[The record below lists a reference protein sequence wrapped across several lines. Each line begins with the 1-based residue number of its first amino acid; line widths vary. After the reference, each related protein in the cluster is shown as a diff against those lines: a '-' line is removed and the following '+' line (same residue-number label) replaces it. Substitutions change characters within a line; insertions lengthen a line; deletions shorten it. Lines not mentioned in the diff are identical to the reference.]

1 MMPSTSASISTG
13 IEPQGAT
20 QTTPAGKGRAAASAP
35 RIVLR
40 DAAIIL
46 IVLAAIEIVL
56 RFVGPEYQ
64 RNLYDRDFTGSQP
77 IGLNDEGYRGPATP
91 PARRPD
97 ELRILCL
104 GDSTT
109 FGTGVGVEDTWPFQL
124 ADVLRARTP
133 RPVSAMNV
141 AFEGA
146 SLRTLQ
152 LAYHNQWAA
161 YHPDVVTL
169 LTSGNMV
176 SLAWMQRNDAA
187 SQPTYSRGSKHESR
201 LERLEEEADRAFHKL
216 RLPAFFSLNTQRALY
231 WLGVLN
237 HNINPDTPGG
247 AMLAH
252 GWRQAGLSDSEAE
265 DAWSIFTR
273 DLRQL
278 RDDVAQHGAV
288 LVVAYS
294 PARFDVSDS
303 IFDNEKNVPRDRFTI
318 DPNLRFLR
326 ICDEL
331 RIPRIDA
338 MQAVRDQRREI
349 ETHDHR
355 PAPMYVPFD
364 YTHLDHD
371 GHHALA
377 EAFAR
382 SLLQVGVIS
391 SPTTK

>member
-1 MMPSTSASISTG
+1 M
-13 IEPQGAT
+13 EPPGAAESPRT
-20 QTTPAGKGRAAASAP
+20 DGSRAAARAL
-35 RIVLR
+35 RFVLR
-40 DAAIIL
+40 DAAVIL
-46 IVLAAIEIVL
+46 IVLAAAEIVL

-77 IGLNDEGYRGPATP
+77 IGLNDQGYRGPVTP
-91 PARRPD
+91 PARQGD

-109 FGTGVGVEDTWPFQL
+109 FGTGVGAPDAWPFQL
-124 ADVLRARTP
+124 AEALRARTP

-146 SLRTLQ
+146 SLRTMQ

-161 YHPDVVTL
+161 YHPDAVAL

-187 SQPTYSRGSKHESR
+187 SQPNYFRGPNNESR
-201 LERLEEEADRAFHKL
+201 LDRMEDEANRAFHKL
-216 RLPAFFSLNTQRALY
+216 RLPAFLSLNTQRGLY

-237 HNINPDTPGG
+237 HNINPDMPAG

-252 GWRQAGLSDSEAE
+252 GWRQGGLSDSEAE
-265 DAWSIFTR
+265 DAWNVFAR
-273 DLRQL
+273 DLRQF
-278 RDDVAQHGAV
+278 RDDVAQHGEV
-288 LVVAYS
+288 LVVAYA
-294 PARFDVSDS
+294 PTRFDVSDS
-303 IFDNEKNVPRDRFTI
+303 VFDNEKNVPRGRFTI

-326 ICDEL
+326 ICAEL
-331 RIPRIDA
+331 QIPHLDA
-338 MQAVRDQRREI
+338 MQAVRQQRREI
-349 ETHDHR
+349 EVRDHR
-355 PAPMYVPFD
+355 LASMYIPFD
-364 YTHLDHD
+364 YAHLDRD

-382 SLLQVGVIS
+382 SLLETGVIHS
-391 SPTTK
+391 STGK

>member
-1 MMPSTSASISTG
+1 MSSTSASISSQMQPQDAAHLSRTG
-13 IEPQGAT
+13 GN
-20 QTTPAGKGRAAASAP
+20 RAAA
-35 RIVLR
+35 RTLRLVLR
-40 DAAIIL
+40 DAAVIL
-46 IVLAAIEIVL
+46 IVLAAAELVL
-56 RFVGPEYQ
+56 RFVGPEYE

-77 IGLNDEGYRGPATP
+77 LALNDEGYRGPATP
-91 PARRPD
+91 LARQGD

-109 FGTGVGVEDTWPFQL
+109 FGTGVGAPDAWPFQL

-146 SLRTLQ
+146 SLRTMQ

-161 YHPDVVTL
+161 YHPDVVAL

-187 SQPTYSRGSKHESR
+187 SQPKYFRGPNNESR
-201 LERLEEEADRAFHKL
+201 LDRLQDQANRAFHKL
-216 RLPAFFSLNTQRALY
+216 RLPAFLSLNTQRGLY

-237 HNINPDTPGG
+237 HNVNPDMPAG

-252 GWRQAGLSDSEAE
+252 GWRQGGLSDSEAE
-265 DAWSIFTR
+265 DAWGVFTR
-273 DLRQL
+273 DLRQF

-294 PARFDVSDS
+294 PTRFDVSDS
-303 IFDNEKNVPRDRFTI
+303 VFDNEKNVPRGRFTI

-326 ICDEL
+326 ICSEL
-331 RIPRIDA
+331 QIPRIDA
-338 MQAVRDQRREI
+338 LQAVRNERREI
-349 ETHDHR
+349 EIRDHR
-355 PAPMYVPFD
+355 LASMYIPFD
-364 YTHLDHD
+364 YAHLDRD

-382 SLLQVGVIS
+382 SLLEIGVIPS
-391 SPTTK
+391 STSK